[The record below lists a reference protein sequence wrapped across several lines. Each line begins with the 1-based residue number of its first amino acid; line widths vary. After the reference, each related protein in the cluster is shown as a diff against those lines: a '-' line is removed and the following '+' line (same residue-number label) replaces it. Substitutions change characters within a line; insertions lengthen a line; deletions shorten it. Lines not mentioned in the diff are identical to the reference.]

1 MAAPYGA
8 GLASS
13 AATDSEARKIV
24 GAGARNE
31 QFSRPAQKQTQA
43 IRADLRGSNEATALG
58 IVVRAHAP
66 VLEICRRLIGAGFD
80 PATSLDAWR
89 GDTLALTVHSVGEAA
104 KVEVSPRGVGFV
116 RRPAVRGGAHVAE
129 NGGLPELPW
138 PGITDAA

>member
-1 MAAPYGA
+1 MKVISPGAVAALGASDTDELGRHVVSKTSPYNEFA
-8 GLASS
+8 QQPIC
-13 AATDSEARKIV
+13 AALI
-24 GAGARNE
+24 
-31 QFSRPAQKQTQA
+31 
-43 IRADLRGSNEATALG
+43 GSNRCSAPGITAHGSAPIFSLCRKLIEAG
-58 IVVRAHAP
+58 H
-66 VLEICRRLIGAGFD
+66 D
-80 PATSLDAWR
+80 PAMPLEVWR